1 MKGSML
7 TIAVR
12 GVRNNPFRFVATGLA
27 IVLGIGFFVGT
38 SVLTASVSRTLN
50 SSVTQAFSSVDAAV
64 QSSSYIEAQGF
75 KIRPRISRDVI
86 PKIESLP
93 QVAAVAP
100 FITGYAQVVGSDGKV
115 LSGGTPSAFAWVSQP
130 RLNPLHLVSGHA
142 PEGDNQL
149 VVDNGS
155 FVDGHFRLGQQVR
168 LLPLGIDQTFTLVG
182 VMEYKSADQ
191 EAQRSVALSQTGAA
205 RVFATTEV
213 NQIFVAA
220 RPGTNSSQLVSAIAK
235 VLPQGIQVQTG
246 TQFRTDLQNALGGV
260 VSFISTALR
269 VFAAVAL
276 IVGAFII
283 YNTFSITVAQRTR
296 EMALLRAIGATQR
309 QVTRS
314 VVTESLVIGV
324 VSSVVGTL
332 FGLLLGWLALLLFAA
347 LGVRLGTSIALPAGG
362 LIAGVLLGTVITL
375 LAAVIPARRAART
388 PPIAALRAVASNVVG
403 SSRARAIVGTCLEA
417 AGAAVVGL
425 SIGSAAPKS
434 LLLGGILLLAGV
446 LTLGPVIARPLAMF
460 IGAPMARFRDP
471 VGDLARQ
478 NAARNPR
485 RTSTTAAALM
495 IGVTLVAAA
504 TVFAST
510 LRSSLKEQT
519 SGQIKTSLVVSV
531 ASSAASVGGGL
542 NPDLEGKIADVPA
555 VNLVSPLRTSIGEQ
569 NGKLIGVSGINPATA
584 SRAFDPGVFAG
595 SFDSLARTGTVAVAQ
610 GTATAN
616 GLHVG
621 SSVRLQ
627 LSQKT
632 LNLKVAALYQ
642 HNQVLGNWVVGNGV
656 FDATVSGRPLDSLI
670 LVNTNPSD
678 TARTERAIS
687 GLLIANPTATV
698 QTAAAYATAQGN
710 QVNTLLYVMYGL
722 LGFSVLVALIG
733 IVNTLAL
740 SIFERTREIGLLRAV
755 GMTRRQLAS
764 TIRYEAAIV
773 GLIGTILGLGLGIVF
788 GWLASV
794 AARKTFPVFVMPWTG
809 LVAIAVVGLLCGVLA
824 GVLPARRAARF
835 NVLAAIASE

>member
-38 SVLTASVSRTLN
+38 SVLTASVSRTLD
-50 SSVTQAFSSVDAAV
+50 SSVTQAFSNVDAAV

-75 KIRPRISRDVI
+75 KIRPRISRDLI
-86 PKIESLP
+86 PKVEAVP
-93 QVAAVAP
+93 QAAEVAP
-100 FITGYAQVVGSDGKV
+100 FVTGYAQVVGSDGKV
-115 LSGGTPSAFAWVSQP
+115 LSGGSPSAFAWISQP
-130 RLNPLHLVSGHA
+130 RLNPLQLVSGHA

-149 VVDNGS
+149 VVDQGS
-155 FVDGHFRLGQQVR
+155 FTDGHFHLGQRVR
-168 LLPLGIDQTFTLVG
+168 LLPLGTAQRFTLVG
-182 VMEYKSADQ
+182 VMKYKSADQ
-191 EAQRSVALSQTGAA
+191 EAQRLVALSQAGAA

-220 RPGTNSSQLVSAIAK
+220 RPGTTNSQLASAVAK
-235 VLPQGIQVQTG
+235 VLPKGVQAESG
-246 TQFRTDLQNALGGV
+246 AQFRTDLQNALGGI

-296 EMALLRAIGATQR
+296 EMALLRAIGATRR

-324 VSSVVGTL
+324 VSSIAGTL
-332 FGLLLGWLALLLFAA
+332 FGLLLGWLALLLFAS
-347 LGVRLGTSIALPAGG
+347 LGVRLGTTIAVPAGG
-362 LIAGVLLGTVITL
+362 LVAGVLLGTVITL

-388 PPIAALRAVASNVVG
+388 PPIAALRAVAADVSG
-403 SSRARAIVGTCLEA
+403 SSRGRAIVGTILVV
-417 AGAAVVGL
+417 AGVAIVAL
-425 SIGSAAPKS
+425 SISSAAPKS
-434 LLLGGILLLAGV
+434 LLAGGILLLAGV

-460 IGAPMARFRDP
+460 VGAPMARLRDP

-531 ASSAASVGGGL
+531 ISSAASAGGGL
-542 NPDLEGKIADVPA
+542 NPSLEGKIAQVPG
-555 VNLVSPLRTSIGEQ
+555 VNLVSPMRTSIGEQ
-569 NGKLIGVSGINPATA
+569 GGSLISVAGVNPATA
-584 SRAFDPGVFAG
+584 SRAFDPGVSTG
-595 SFDSLARTGTVAVAQ
+595 SLDSLAQNGTVAVSQ

-616 GLHVG
+616 GLHMG

-627 LSQKT
+627 LSQRT
-632 LNLKVAALYQ
+632 LDLKVVALFQ
-642 HNQVLGNWVVGNGV
+642 HNQVMGNWVVGNGV
-656 FDATVSGRPLDSLI
+656 FDSTVSGRPLDSLI
-670 LVNTNPSD
+670 LVNTAAND
-678 TARTERAIS
+678 TASTEHAIS
-687 GLLIANPTATV
+687 GLLTDNPTATV
-698 QTAAAYATAQGN
+698 QTAAAYAKAQGD

-773 GLIGTILGLGLGIVF
+773 GLIGTILGLGLGIIF

-809 LVAIAVVGLLCGVLA
+809 LVVIAVVGLLCGILA
-824 GVLPARRAARF
+824 GVLPARRAAKF